1 LLSKF
6 NELNR
11 MLPLRCQNSEDTS
24 YDDLSGQTVGLVA
37 GWGNYPIEVAQVLRD
52 RGARVVTVAIRN
64 HASSSLET
72 YSDVI
77 KVFSVGKL
85 GAHQRFFKRHGASK
99 VVLAG
104 KIFKD
109 RVLFSRWRWLAAVP
123 DWKCVVTFLPHF
135 IFRRKDQRDDSILH
149 AVTQSYEQIGIP
161 IVPGTRYARHLLAEE
176 GLLTDVEP
184 SFAIQKDIEFGWKI
198 AKAMGGL
205 DIGQSITV
213 CDQNVFA
220 VEAIE
225 GTDACIRRT
234 KSLCKKGGFTLVKVA
249 KPQQDERFDLPT
261 VGPLTVQAVA
271 DAGGKAIAIEQGR
284 TILIDRLD
292 TLRLANQLGIAIVAL
307 KDYQF
312 QSQLI
317 AA

>member
-1 LLSKF
+1 MI
-6 NELNR
+6 R
-11 MLPLRCQNSEDTS
+11 LRCENSEELS
-24 YDDLSGQTVGLVA
+24 CGDLSGQTIGIVA
-37 GWGNYPIEVAQVLRD
+37 GWGNYPIEVARVLRLS
-52 RGARVVTVAIRN
+52 GARVVTVAVRN
-64 HASSSLET
+64 HASPELAS
-72 YSDVI
+72 YSDEI
-77 KVFSVGKL
+77 REFNVGKL
-85 GAHQRFFKRHGASK
+85 GAHQRFFKKHGATK

-109 RVLFSRWRWLAAVP
+109 RVLFSRWSWLAAVP

-135 IFRRKDQRDDSILH
+135 IFRRKDQRDDSLLNAI
-149 AVTQSYEQIGIP
+149 TQSYEQIGMT
-161 IVPGTRYARHLLAEE
+161 IVPGTLYARHLLAEE
-176 GLLTDVEP
+176 GLLTNEEP
-184 SFAIQKDIEFGWKI
+184 NFAVQKDIEFGWKI
-198 AKAMGGL
+198 AKTMGGL

-234 KSLCKKGGFTLVKVA
+234 KDLCKKGGFTLVKVA

-261 VGPLTVQAVA
+261 IGPLTVQAVA

-284 TILIDRLD
+284 TILIDRED
-292 TLRLANQLGIAIVAL
+292 TLALANRLGISIVAL
-307 KDYQF
+307 RDYQS
-312 QSQLI
+312 QAQLI

>member
-1 LLSKF
+1 
-6 NELNR
+6 
-11 MLPLRCQNSEDTS
+11 MLRLRCENAEEVSCG
-24 YDDLSGQTVGLVA
+24 DLSGQTIGIVA
-37 GWGNYPIEVAQVLRD
+37 GWGNYPIEVAQVLR
-52 RGARVVTVAIRN
+52 RSGARVVTVAIRN
-64 HASSSLET
+64 HASPTLESH
-72 YSDVI
+72 SDEI
-77 KVFSVGKL
+77 RAFNVGKL
-85 GAHQRFFKRHGASK
+85 GAHQRFFKSHGVSK

-123 DWKCVVTFLPHF
+123 DWRCVVTFLPHF
-135 IFRRKDQRDDSILH
+135 IFRRKDQRDDSLLNAI
-149 AVTQSYEQIGIP
+149 AQSYEQIGMT
-161 IVPGTRYARHLLAEE
+161 IVPGTLYAKHLLAEE
-176 GLLTDVEP
+176 GLLTEAEP
-184 SFAIQKDIEFGWKI
+184 NFAVQKDIEFGWKI
-198 AKAMGGL
+198 AKMMGSL

-234 KSLCKKGGFTLVKVA
+234 KDLCKKGGFTLVKVA

-284 TILIDRLD
+284 TILIDRED

-307 KDYQF
+307 RDYQS